1 MTEIILH
8 KIHQSGTIYYRYVS
22 IDGVKITV
30 SGNDYNNLYK
40 TLTTN
45 GNYNFQKVDKGRD
58 TQVIFN
64 QIITFK

>member
-8 KIHQSGTIYYRYVS
+8 KIHQSSTIYYRYVS
-22 IDGVKITV
+22 IDGVKITI
-30 SGNDYNNLYK
+30 SANDYNKLLL
-40 TLTTN
+40 TLSSN
-45 GNYNFQKVDKGRD
+45 GNYNVQTVQKAKD